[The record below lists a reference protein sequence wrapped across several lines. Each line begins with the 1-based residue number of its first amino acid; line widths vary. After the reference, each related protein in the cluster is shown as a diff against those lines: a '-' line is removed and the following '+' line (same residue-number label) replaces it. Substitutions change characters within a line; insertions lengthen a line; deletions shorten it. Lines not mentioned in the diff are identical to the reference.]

1 MARSLI
7 WSTEALDDIDAIAQF
22 IARDSPQHA
31 RKVVESLFELSD
43 TVGEQP
49 MLGRV
54 VPEFARVTVRE
65 RFLYSY
71 RVLYEVGEDRIDILA
86 VIHGRRLI
94 ESIGERLGE

>member
-31 RKVVESLFELSD
+31 RKVVEALFELSD
-43 TVGEQP
+43 AIVEQP

-54 VPEFARVTVRE
+54 MPEFGRVNVRE
-65 RFLYSY
+65 RFPT
-71 RVLYEVGEDRIDILA
+71 A
-86 VIHGRRLI
+86 
-94 ESIGERLGE
+94 IGCCTRSARTASRCWPSFTVAA